1 MVMTLWSVSDK
12 VTTEFMIKFYE
23 VLAVND
29 WDKHKAFKQAKSL
42 IRTNYSDP
50 YYWAAFVMLD

>member
-1 MVMTLWSVSDK
+1 MSLWSVSDD

-23 VLAVND
+23 FLAGKD
-29 WDKHKAFKQAKSL
+29 WDKHKAFEEAKSY
-42 IRTNYSDP
+42 IRIHHPEP